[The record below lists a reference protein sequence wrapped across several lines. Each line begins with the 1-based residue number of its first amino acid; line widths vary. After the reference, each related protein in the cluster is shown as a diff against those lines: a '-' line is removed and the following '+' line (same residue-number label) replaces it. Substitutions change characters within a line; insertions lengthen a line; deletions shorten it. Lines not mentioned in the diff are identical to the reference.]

1 MNGPAKPRSRRWLVL
16 GLFSLLVLSVAAF
29 VLRDDIL
36 GTALDP
42 KVPFQ
47 TYRPGPPA
55 NYGRLDGWAL
65 YPVLRGPSDPPVDV
79 FFIHPTTYDGGGHW
93 VAPIPHPRTD
103 PILFQVM
110 LPNYA
115 GPFAKVGR
123 IYAPRYRHASLFTLI
138 RAHRDDAREAREF
151 AYADVRD
158 AFRRYLARD
167 NGGRPFIIVGV
178 EQGGSIGARL
188 LRDEVAADP
197 AVRARLVA
205 AYLIETV
212 VPADEFGPDA
222 TVPGC
227 VRQDQAGCA
236 LAWISVVG
244 LDPERSAQL
253 LGDALVWR
261 RQRLIRLDPSRAPLC
276 VNPIL
281 GREGAEMAPAR
292 LALGAAN
299 ATGLEWG
306 ARPAFLVRQISAHCE
321 DGILR
326 VSTPRSSTLRRSGG
340 WADRL
345 RVPGYNLFY
354 ADLEADA
361 QRRVAT
367 FLARPSPLPTETPR
381 ASRTTAPAPSG
392 PVPVAR

>member
-1 MNGPAKPRSRRWLVL
+1 MAEGDKPHSRRWLVL
-16 GLFSLLVLSVAAF
+16 GVLGLIILVVGAF
-29 VLRDDIL
+29 LYRDDIL

-55 NYGRLDGWAL
+55 NYDRLNGWAL
-65 YPVLRGPSDPPVDV
+65 YPVARSPQDPPVDI
-79 FFIHPTTYDGGGHW
+79 FFIHPTTYDGGGDW
-93 VAPIPHPRTD
+93 VAPIPHERAD
-103 PILFQVM
+103 RILQQVM

-123 IYAPRYRHASLFTLI
+123 IYAPRYRHASLYTLI

-151 AYADVRD
+151 AYGDVRN
-158 AFRRYLARD
+158 AFRRYLRAD
-167 NGGRPFIIVGV
+167 NDGRPFIIVGV

-188 LRDEVAADP
+188 LRDEIASDP
-197 AVRARLVA
+197 SVRARLVA

-212 VPADEFGPDA
+212 VPADEYGPGA
-222 TVPGC
+222 PIPGC
-227 VRQDQAGCA
+227 AARTEAGCL
-236 LAWISVVG
+236 LAWSSVVG
-244 LDPERSAQL
+244 LDPERTAQIT
-253 LGDALVWR
+253 GDVLIWR
-261 RQRLIRLDPSRAPLC
+261 RQRLIRMEAGRIPLC
-276 VNPIL
+276 VNPLL
-281 GREGAEMAPAR
+281 GRQSPDLAPAR

-306 ARPAFLVRQISAHCE
+306 ARPAFLVRQVSARC
-321 DGILR
+321 DNGILR
-326 VSTPRSSTLRRSGG
+326 VSPPRSSSLKRSGG

-361 QRRVAT
+361 RRRVAAW
-367 FLARPSPLPTETPR
+367 LVRPSPLPTGTPP
-381 ASRTTAPAPSG
+381 ASRTTVPEPAG
-392 PVPVAR
+392 PGPAAK